1 VAVDQRSAIEREI
14 RVEARPETVF
24 EFFTDPEKMT
34 RWMGRE
40 AEIDPRPGGAYRI
53 DIVGHV
59 AVGEYVE
66 IDPPQRVVFTWG
78 WEGGGRLVGP
88 GATIVEVTFEPDA
101 GGTIVRFVHRDLPE
115 DQVAPHAHGW
125 DHYLPRLAVAAGGGD
140 PGPDNGPGGS

>member
-1 VAVDQRSAIEREI
+1 MAVDQRSAIEREI

-66 IDPPQRVVFTWG
+66 IDRPHRLVMTWTFGDDPSNVQLIELSLSESEGSTTVLLVNSGISTDERRGAQDWG
-78 WEGGGRLVGP
+78 WRGCLDELDRALAGP
-88 GATIVEVTFEPDA
+88 
-101 GGTIVRFVHRDLPE
+101 
-115 DQVAPHAHGW
+115 
-125 DHYLPRLAVAAGGGD
+125 
-140 PGPDNGPGGS
+140 